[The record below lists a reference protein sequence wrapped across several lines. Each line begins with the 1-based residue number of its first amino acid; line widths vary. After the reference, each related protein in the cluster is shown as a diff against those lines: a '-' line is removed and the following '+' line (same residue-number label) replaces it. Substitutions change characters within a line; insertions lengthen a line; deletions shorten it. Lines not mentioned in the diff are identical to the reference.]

1 MGNMYL
7 CALDLGV
14 KFVRKLVRKQG
25 KAGNEGMESMHACQ
39 ESLMSKVMNVF
50 VRSSRCALLIV
61 NV

>member
-25 KAGNEGMESMHACQ
+25 KAGNEGMESMHAC
-39 ESLMSKVMNVF
+39 
-50 VRSSRCALLIV
+50 
-61 NV
+61 